1 MATITDIEKLRP
13 ELLTK
18 SLGELARL
26 KAEIEMAEV
35 ELGRREL
42 VKAKEALAAEANRH
56 IDAVVA
62 GVKWLNDNG
71 ILPEKVAAGFK
82 RDGDG
87 MFSPAMFLRNVT
99 AESLA
104 GGKPTRARRGRMT
117 PAEREAAIAAGTLK
131 PRRRRK

>member
-1 MATITDIEKLRP
+1 MAVSDIEKLRP
-13 ELLTK
+13 ELLDK
-18 SLGELARL
+18 SRAELKRLRDEIDLADAELAR
-26 KAEIEMAEV
+26 
-35 ELGRREL
+35 REE
-42 VKAKEALAAEANRH
+42 VKAKEALADEANHH
-56 IDAVVA
+56 IDAIVA

-87 MFSPAMFLRNVT
+87 MFSPGMFLRNVT
-99 AESLA
+99 AESLV
-104 GGKPTRARRGRMT
+104 GGKPTRQRRGRMT

>member
-1 MATITDIEKLRP
+1 MAVTDIYALRP
-13 ELLTK
+13 ETKDK
-18 SLGELARL
+18 SLAEAERLLAEAQMLVDR
-26 KAEIEMAEV
+26 KRQEAEIA
-35 ELGRREL
+35 
-42 VKAKEALAAEANRH
+42 AKQELAAEANRH

-62 GVKWLNDNG
+62 GVKWLQERG

-99 AESLA
+99 AESLV
-104 GGKPTRARRGRMT
+104 GGKPTRQRRGRMT